1 MTAAEIREFVR
12 ARSRP
17 LSADPPAG
25 VAVELRPLPVRAV
38 LFDVY
43 GTLLI
48 SAAGDIGSASPL
60 AERVARHHAAAR
72 AAGVDWPEVDVRA
85 LWAEAGVAAAEV
97 ERVAVEHEW
106 SVNPV
111 WPMPGFPA
119 VVAELAERVLVG
131 IVSNAQFFTPPTL
144 EALAGRTLGELGV
157 CEELCLWSW
166 REGRAKPSPLL
177 FAEAARRLVGRGVA
191 PGEVL
196 MVGNS
201 ARKDVAP
208 AQAAGFRAA
217 LFAGDRRSYDPDVS
231 IRPDVVLTRLDQ
243 VLELLP
249 CPPGPPRGEGTT

>member
-12 ARSRP
+12 VRSRP
-17 LSADPPAG
+17 LTIDPPAG
-25 VAVELRPLPVRAV
+25 VVLDIRPLPVRAV

-60 AERVARHHAAAR
+60 AVRVARHHAEAR
-72 AAGVDWPEVDVRA
+72 SRGVDWPEVDVRV
-85 LWAEAGVAAAEV
+85 LWAETGVAAGDV
-97 ERVAVEHEW
+97 ERVAVEHELA
-106 SVNPV
+106 VNPV

-119 VVAELAERVLVG
+119 VVAELAARMPVG
-131 IVSNAQFFTPPTL
+131 IVSNAQFFTPPAL
-144 EALAGRTLGELGV
+144 EALAGRTLAELGV
-157 CEELCLWSW
+157 DEELCLWSW
-166 REGRAKPSPLL
+166 REGRAKPSPAL
-177 FAEAARRLVGRGVA
+177 FAEAARRLAGRGVA

-217 LFAGDRRSYDPDVS
+217 LFAGDRRSYDPDPA
-231 IRPDVVLTRLDQ
+231 IRPDAIIARLDQ
-243 VLELLP
+243 VLDLLLGG
-249 CPPGPPRGEGTT
+249 PGGRGV